1 MSLSLEYGKR
11 YRSRQGRITAPL
23 VKSPDDYKIANS
35 REQWPFYDP
44 ESGFTFAPDGLHC
57 KYPGS
62 PADLISEHIE
72 PKLVPDMK
80 SETVNVRA
88 FTILEQR
95 VQKLEAAISE
105 LFGKKTV
112 LKRKRKKVRRG

>member
-1 MSLSLEYGKR
+1 
-11 YRSRQGRITAPL
+11 
-23 VKSPDDYKIANS
+23 
-35 REQWPFYDP
+35 
-44 ESGFTFAPDGLHC
+44 
-57 KYPGS
+57 
-62 PADLISEHIE
+62 
-72 PKLVPDMK
+72 MK